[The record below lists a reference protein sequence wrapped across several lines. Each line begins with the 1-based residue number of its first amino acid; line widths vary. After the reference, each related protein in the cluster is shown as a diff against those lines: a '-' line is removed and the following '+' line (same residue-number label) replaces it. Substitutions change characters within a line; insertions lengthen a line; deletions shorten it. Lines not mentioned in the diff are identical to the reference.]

1 MKDPTGNP
9 VYGKTRWR
17 RFMIILGPA
26 FGVVALLVYLVA
38 TGVIAVSF
46 AISGI
51 PFKLSASNLS
61 GNNFVQYATV
71 DPTTN
76 QPASALVPAASTQT
90 VSGTAYDAVTI
101 TVLGTATIADLHQ
114 TVCAPI
120 PAPLGSIL
128 PSNFLLVT
136 IDAGG
141 GGTPATASNL
151 VVDAPLLTASDA
163 TFTNINIGQDLGNA
177 LGGASNG
184 NFAQA
189 ASHVS
194 IDNLNQLA
202 VGTSAGT
209 FVLNGLNLSATFTTV
224 ANPACH

>member
-17 RFMIILGPA
+17 RFTIVLGPA

-51 PFKLSASNLS
+51 PFKLSASTFS
-61 GNNFVQYATV
+61 GTGFVQYATV
-71 DPTTN
+71 DPVTN
-76 QPASALVPAASTQT
+76 AGSGALIPAASTAT
-90 VSGTAYDAVTI
+90 VSGTTYDAATV
-101 TVLGTATIADLHQ
+101 TVLATATIADLHQ

-120 PAPLGSIL
+120 PGPLGAAL
-128 PSNFLLVT
+128 HNLLVT

-141 GGTPATASNL
+141 GGNPATATNL
-151 VVDAPLLTASDA
+151 VVDSPLETATNA
-163 TFTNINIGQDLGNA
+163 TFGSINIGQDLGNA
-177 LGGASNG
+177 LGGANNG

-189 ASHVS
+189 ASTVS
-194 IDNLNQLA
+194 ITDLNQLA
-202 VGTSAGT
+202 LGTSAGT
-209 FVLNGLNLSATFTTV
+209 FVLKGLTLSATFT
-224 ANPACH
+224 AACP